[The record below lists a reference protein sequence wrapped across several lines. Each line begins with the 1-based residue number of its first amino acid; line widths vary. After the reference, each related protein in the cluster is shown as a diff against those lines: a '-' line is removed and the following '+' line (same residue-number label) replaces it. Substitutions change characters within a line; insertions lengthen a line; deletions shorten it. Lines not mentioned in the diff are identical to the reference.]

1 MLAIPFRCV
10 KFGENRLILVA
21 GQGFSLSSLFFLM
34 LFFVMSA
41 GRTAQPI
48 FMLNGTNDELWPKE
62 VHAFGGL
69 IEKMDFV

>member
-1 MLAIPFRCV
+1 
-10 KFGENRLILVA
+10 
-21 GQGFSLSSLFFLM
+21 
-34 LFFVMSA
+34 MSA